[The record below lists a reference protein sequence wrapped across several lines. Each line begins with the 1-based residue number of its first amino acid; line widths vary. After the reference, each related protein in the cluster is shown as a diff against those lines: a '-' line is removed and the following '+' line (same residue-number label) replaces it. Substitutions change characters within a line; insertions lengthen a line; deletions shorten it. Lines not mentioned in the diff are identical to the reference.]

1 MKIPNRKR
9 TPGNFPLTGRVLPDM
24 RAWQGKGGRGS
35 WGAFTLIELLVV
47 IAIIAILAGMLLPSL
62 AKAKDAACRISC
74 VNNIRQ
80 LGLAVRMY
88 GDDNRE
94 SFPDRVITNRWPTS
108 LRTYYKDL
116 KLLRCPSDPANL
128 KAPNSGTGFGISSNT
143 HPADF
148 YPRTYLINGWNDYYK
163 RTLTAAE
170 LTFFR
175 ILGAGE
181 KSMREN
187 ELREPTETVLFGE
200 KEADSQHFHMDF
212 DQFDDILQLNQNRH
226 ANSAKSGRGG
236 GSDYAMA
243 DGSVRFM
250 KFGRSLAPLNL
261 WAVSEE
267 ARQLGL
273 TVP

>member
-1 MKIPNRKR
+1 MKIPNRDG
-9 TPGNFPLTGRVLPDM
+9 TPGNFRPVGGVLPDM
-24 RAWQGKGGRGS
+24 HVWQGKGGRCSGR
-35 WGAFTLIELLVV
+35 AFTLIELLVV
-47 IAIIAILAGMLLPSL
+47 IGIIAILAGMLLPSL
-62 AKAKDAACRISC
+62 AKAKDAARRISC

-88 GDDNRE
+88 TDDNRE
-94 SFPDRVITNRWPTS
+94 SFPDRVITNRWTTS

-116 KLLRCPSDPANL
+116 KLLRCPSDPPNL
-128 KAPNSGTGFGISSNT
+128 KAPNSGTSFGISSNT

-163 RTLTAAE
+163 RTLTTAE
-170 LTFFR
+170 MTFFR
-175 ILGAGE
+175 IMGAGE